1 MQGILDFLSGIG
13 TLIMNV
19 IQGVLWIVVEL
30 PKFIAT
36 LNIGVAAVPAP
47 IVGFVVLG
55 VTLTALFAVLRAI

>member
-1 MQGILDFLSGIG
+1 MQGILDFLSGIA

-36 LNIGVAAVPAP
+36 LNIGVAAVPSP

-55 VTLTALFAVLRAI
+55 ITLTALFAVLRAI

>member
-1 MQGILDFLSGIG
+1 VQGILDFLSGIG

-47 IVGFVVLG
+47 IGGFVILG
-55 VTLTALFAVLRAI
+55 ITLTALFAVLRAI